1 MFANP
6 KSKIQAGCERN
17 LHFSDGRTGTGDKKA
32 AGAAEAAAQQVENL
46 VAAAG
51 ACIASERRHWLKLL
65 LSLQAAGA
73 IAGAAVAV
81 ATSYNLLAGVGWGL
95 GVGSVNFSVCLLS
108 SKERV
113 R

>member
-1 MFANP
+1 MM
-6 KSKIQAGCERN
+6 
-17 LHFSDGRTGTGDKKA
+17 
-32 AGAAEAAAQQVENL
+32 
-46 VAAAG
+46 AAAG
-51 ACIASERRHWLKLL
+51 AYIASERRHWLKLL
-65 LSLQAAGA
+65 LSLQVAGA
-73 IAGAAVAV
+73 IAGAAFAV

>member
-1 MFANP
+1 MV
-6 KSKIQAGCERN
+6 
-17 LHFSDGRTGTGDKKA
+17 A
-32 AGAAEAAAQQVENL
+32 AGAA
-46 VAAAG
+46 VAR
-51 ACIASERRHWLKLL
+51 ERHHLLKLL
-65 LSLQAAGA
+65 VSLQATGA
-73 IAGAAVAV
+73 IAGATFAA

>member
-1 MFANP
+1 M
-6 KSKIQAGCERN
+6 
-17 LHFSDGRTGTGDKKA
+17 
-32 AGAAEAAAQQVENL
+32 
-46 VAAAG
+46 AAAG
-51 ACIASERRHWLKLL
+51 AYIASERRHLLKLL
-65 LSLQAAGA
+65 LSLQVAGA
-73 IAGAAVAV
+73 IAGAVFAA